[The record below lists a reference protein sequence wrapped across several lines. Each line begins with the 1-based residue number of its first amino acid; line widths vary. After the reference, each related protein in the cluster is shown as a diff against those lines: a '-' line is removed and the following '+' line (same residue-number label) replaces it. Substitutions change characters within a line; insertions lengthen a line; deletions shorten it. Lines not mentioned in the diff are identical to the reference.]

1 MQQIDRN
8 FSKNFIAWQLL
19 GNVIKVDSNTYL
31 EQTTQYSK
39 KFTRKELKRFF
50 LREYFL

>member
-1 MQQIDRN
+1 MQQIDKN

-19 GNVIKVDSNTYL
+19 GNVTKIGKNTYL
-31 EQTTQYSK
+31 EQTTQYRK
-39 KFTRKELKRFF
+39 KFNRKELKRFF